1 MNSIFEIFKIG
12 IGPSSSHTVAPMK
25 ASKRFRDELL
35 IKNIINDVTD
45 IKITLYGSLAF
56 TGKGHGSDLGIIL
69 GLSGITPEEIDNKI
83 KKRIINKVLSKGT
96 INLNKKFSIPFL
108 IDKNII
114 FDIST
119 QPKTYSNTMTFNAY
133 NKKEMLLSKTYY
145 SIGGGFIKQKNEKK
159 EYKKHNFPYTFNSC
173 TDMLKQCKKN
183 KLKIH
188 ELIMTNEQSLMTK
201 KKVED
206 NIFKFWNVMNNSI
219 ENGPLSTISP
229 VNIK

>member
-25 ASKRFRDELL
+25 AGKQFRDQLL
-35 IKNIINDVTD
+35 IKNVIDDVTH

-69 GLSGITPEEIDNKI
+69 GLTGMTPEEIDNKT
-83 KKRIINKVLSKGT
+83 KKRIINKVLSKGV
-96 INLNKKFSIPFL
+96 IDLNKNFSIPFL

-119 QPKTYSNTMTFNAY
+119 KTKTYSNVMDFDAF
-133 NKKEMLLSKTYY
+133 NKKKLLLSKTYY

-159 EYKKHNFPYTFNSC
+159 DRKEHNFPYTFDSC
-173 TDMLKQCKKN
+173 TDMLKQ
-183 KLKIH
+183 
-188 ELIMTNEQSLMTK
+188 
-201 KKVED
+201 
-206 NIFKFWNVMNNSI
+206 
-219 ENGPLSTISP
+219 
-229 VNIK
+229 